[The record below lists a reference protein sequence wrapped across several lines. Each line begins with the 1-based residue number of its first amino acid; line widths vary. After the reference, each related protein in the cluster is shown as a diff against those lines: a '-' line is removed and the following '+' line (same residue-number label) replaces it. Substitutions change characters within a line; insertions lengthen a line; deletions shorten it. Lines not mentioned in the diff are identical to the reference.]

1 MKDTTQERAQTP
13 QTNMAMDITLWSKLI
28 GYSSIKSY
36 PLLPCPHCQKNELKL
51 EHESIQSR
59 QLSKESLAKNRK
71 YKAEKA
77 KLLQSSEPMTQS
89 IKAEDITL
97 WKIIGAVASVH
108 DSYTNPING
117 SPHLLNCFFT
127 CQSCQ
132 ESVSA
137 SGIKL
142 IPEKGF
148 LNSDDVIPH
157 VKFDHFSPPLVMFP
171 ISKNVPDSISE
182 ELFDAF
188 KYFHFDPS
196 SSAAKLRRA
205 MERFCDHQQI
215 EGNNLNRKV
224 QNLAKPHPEEAMYLE
239 ALKLVGNEGT
249 HGNNVDELDL
259 LYAFQIFEFVL
270 ELYDRQARFD
280 ALQNV
285 YDKLAEKVGKEKL
298 QLKYEPPIMHEA
310 LPTKCDKQG

>member
-1 MKDTTQERAQTP
+1 MINTTLGQAQT
-13 QTNMAMDITLWSKLI
+13 QTPLNNMAMDIKLWSKLI

-36 PLLPCPHCQKNELKL
+36 PSLPCPHCHKTELKL
-51 EHESIQSR
+51 EQESIQNR

-77 KLLQSSEPMTQS
+77 KLLQSTEPMTQS
-89 IKAEDITL
+89 IKAEDEAL
-97 WKIIGAVASVH
+97 FKIIGAAVLMY

-117 SPHLLNCFFT
+117 TPHLLNCFFT

-148 LNSDDVIPH
+148 LNSGDVIPQ
-157 VKFDHFSPPLVMFP
+157 VKFDHFSPPLLMFP
-171 ISKNVPDSISE
+171 ISKNVPDSICE

-188 KYFHFDPS
+188 KYFHFDPP

-205 MERFCDHQQI
+205 MERFCDDQQI
-215 EGNNLNRKV
+215 EGKNLHRRI
-224 QNLAKPHPEEAMYLE
+224 QDLAKTSPDEAMYLE
-239 ALKLVGNEGT
+239 TLKLVGNEGT
-249 HGNNVDELDL
+249 HGSDIDELDL
-259 LYAFQIFEFVL
+259 LHSFQIFQFVL
-270 ELYDRQARFD
+270 ELYDRQAHFNS
-280 ALQNV
+280 LQHV
-285 YDKLAEKVGKEKL
+285 YKKLTEKMEKN
-298 QLKYEPPIMHEA
+298 
-310 LPTKCDKQG
+310 LPRLEHKPRSPESDKQD